1 MSRPRFSIVVP
12 TRERAATLH
21 YCLRTCLAQDY
32 DDYEVVVCDNHSSPA
47 TRQVVEELSS
57 PRIKYLRA
65 PRPLA
70 MSANWELAVGQA
82 AGEYVTVLGDDDGL
96 LGHALR
102 ELDRQLL
109 TSGAR
114 ALRWTGAYYSWP
126 DHALPGQG
134 NYLRVP
140 LGRQVEVMNGPA
152 VIREVVQ
159 FRRCYSAL
167 PMLYNSVIHRDL
179 LAELRARTGRVFANH
194 CPDVYSGF
202 ALGYVAGEYLSSQ
215 APMSVAGQSGR
226 STGVAH
232 LFLRGRSPLDSEFR
246 ALNAEAGFPFHPHVP
261 DLPIFPT
268 APVAD
273 SFLWAKHGLFAGDDS
288 LALDRR
294 VLVEHYLAGI
304 RAETPEEWAEC
315 LRLIRASLSDRDD
328 LLAWFDATCAERPP
342 RSAPPFSVRTS
353 AERFDGDFL
362 HLDADEFGASDVLG
376 AVELCEKVLGYRA
389 RGIADGLPSHSSL
402 RAELATLRGELAEAR
417 ARLDEVGKGEAGR
430 ASLWRR
436 LAQRIWPLSRLHG
449 PSGRSAA
456 RRAG

>member
-1 MSRPRFSIVVP
+1 MSGPRFSIVVP
-12 TRERAATLH
+12 TRERAATLS
-21 YCLRTCLAQDY
+21 YCLRTCLAQDH

-47 TRQVVEELSS
+47 TRQVVEELRS

-102 ELDRQLL
+102 ELDRLL
-109 TSGAR
+109 RTSGAR

-126 DHALPGQG
+126 DHALAGQG

-152 VIREVVQ
+152 VMREIVQ

-167 PMLYNSVIHRDL
+167 PMLYNSFVHRDL
-179 LAELRARTGRVFANH
+179 LAELRARTGRVFANY
-194 CPDVYSGF
+194 CPDVYSAF
-202 ALGYVAGEYLSSQ
+202 ALGFVAGEYLSTQ
-215 APMSVAGQSGR
+215 VPMSVAGQSGR
-226 STGVAH
+226 STGVAT
-232 LFLRGRSPLDSEFR
+232 LFLRGRSPLDREFR

-261 DLPIFPT
+261 DLPIFP
-268 APVAD
+268 AVPVAD
-273 SFLWAKHGLFAGDDS
+273 SFLWAKHGLFPGDDS

-294 VLVEHYLAGI
+294 ALVEHCLAGV
-304 RAETPEEWAEC
+304 RAETAEEWGEC
-315 LRLIRASLSDRDD
+315 LRLIRASLSDRAD
-328 LLAWFDATCAERPP
+328 LLAWFDASCAGLPP

-353 AERFDGDFL
+353 AVRFDGDFL
-362 HLDADEFGASDVLG
+362 HLGADEFGASDVLG
-376 AVELCEKVLGYRA
+376 AAELCEKVLGYRA
-389 RGIADGLPSHSSL
+389 RGIAYGLPSHSSL
-402 RAELATLRGELAEAR
+402 QAELAALRGELAEAR
-417 ARLDEVGKGEAGR
+417 ARLDEAGKGAAAR
-430 ASLWRR
+430 ASVWRR
-436 LAQRIWPLSRLHG
+436 LARRAWS
-449 PSGRSAA
+449 A